1 MFLTQKQSFREILF
15 QINLTPILAR
25 AIYTMAQLKIAD
37 FLTDRPKSAEEL
49 AELTGTHSFSLYR
62 LMSFLSGF
70 EIFVEDENRCFSLTP
85 IGTYLKTEHSESVRD
100 LILFNTEPWRWDIV
114 QAMTDVVMTG
124 ENAYKHIYNK
134 EIYEVFNEQ
143 PNLAQSF
150 NRGMQCWSS
159 CLPNAVIRSYDF
171 SDAKRIIDLGGGLG
185 KLLTTILLAN
195 PNLNGI
201 LFDLPHVIEEA
212 KKHIPGDL
220 FQRCELISGNFLNS
234 VPDGCDLYI
243 LSLVLTDWSNEDCI
257 NILKNCYD
265 VMAHKG
271 KMIILE
277 PLLGSRNEPTLGKFL
292 DMMLLLETPGRIRDR
307 QEWEF
312 ILESANFKL
321 TKVIPTGDLSVDLI
335 EAIRISDL

>member
-1 MFLTQKQSFREILF
+1 MF
-15 QINLTPILAR
+15 
-25 AIYTMAQLKIAD
+25 
-37 FLTDRPKSAEEL
+37 
-49 AELTGTHSFSLYR
+49 FS
-62 LMSFLSGF
+62 
-70 EIFVEDENRCFSLTP
+70 N
-85 IGTYLKTEHSESVRD
+85 IGTYLKTEHSESVID
-100 LILFNTEPWRWDIV
+100 LILFNTEPWCWDIV
-114 QAMTDVVMTG
+114 QAMTNVVKTG

-134 EIYEVFNEQ
+134 EIYEVFHEQ

-150 NRGMQCWSS
+150 NKGMQCWSS
-159 CLPNAVIRSYDF
+159 CLLNAVIRSYDF
-171 SDAKRIIDLGGGLG
+171 SDAKKIIDLGDGFG
-185 KLLTTILLAN
+185 KLLTTILQAN

-212 KKHIPGDL
+212 KNHIPGEL

-243 LSLVLTDWSNEDCI
+243 FSLVLTDWSHEDCI
-257 NILKNCYD
+257 NILKNCHD

-277 PLLGSRNEPTLGKFL
+277 PLFGSRNEPTLGKFM
-292 DMMLLLETPGRIRDR
+292 DMMLLLETPGFLRDR
-307 QEWEF
+307 EEWEV
-312 ILESANFKL
+312 ILESANLKL